1 MLRGQLQRLRRLR
14 RRLRGLRLSLPSRLS
29 GSVRALLRAT
39 GVAAGALP
47 AQARGL
53 RWALSPGRRPG
64 RAALLS
70 VGLFGTWR
78 GWLDFMC
85 VYAWFRWADDRI
97 DCRERGGP
105 EIQAFVREQS
115 RLMDGLLEGPPGGA
129 DLSAA
134 DAPALALALALR
146 PPIPPVLARSVRGM
160 WAALCADAARDGEP
174 VEEGLLLTQIR
185 RVGDA
190 YTDALLH
197 ACGADGGQRGDGPA
211 RSALYALAR
220 AATAVHHLRDLMVDR
235 EIGYLNVPLPWAA
248 LLGIDPVR
256 FTDVDVREIA
266 RWRAPLI
273 RADFAAGAA
282 ALPGLPWRARWL
294 LRLFAW
300 RYMRALDRCV
310 K

>member
-1 MLRGQLQRLRRLR
+1 M
-14 RRLRGLRLSLPSRLS
+14 
-29 GSVRALLRAT
+29 RALIRAA

-53 RWALSPGRRPG
+53 CWALPLAWGSG

-70 VGLFGTWR
+70 VGLLGKWR
-78 GWLDFMC
+78 GLLDFVC

-97 DCRERGGP
+97 DRRERGGP

-115 RLMDGLLEGPPGGA
+115 RLMEGLLEGPPGGA
-129 DLSAA
+129 DLSADLSA
-134 DAPALALALALR
+134 AGAPAQALALALR
-146 PPIPPVLARSVRGM
+146 PPIPPVLAGSVRGM
-160 WAALCADAARDGEP
+160 WAALCADAGRDGEP

-197 ACGADGGQRGDGPA
+197 ACGLSGGPEA
-211 RSALYALAR
+211 IYPLAR
-220 AATAVHHLRDLMVDR
+220 AATAVHHLRDLIRDR
-235 EIGYLNVPLPWAA
+235 EIGYLNIPWRWAGQ
-248 LLGIDPVR
+248 LGIDPVR
-256 FTDVDVREIA
+256 FTEDDVREIA

-282 ALPGLPWRARWL
+282 ALPGLPWRGRWL
-294 LRLFAW
+294 FQLFAW
-300 RYMRALDRCV
+300 RYIRALDRCV